1 MHEIFSSRWDGCG
14 ENFKQVQI
22 SVLKQNLKF
31 RRNPTSFSVTLSLLL
46 FLCLFF
52 FSHLLWFV
60 CSVIIIF
67 VSINLFDAVCET
79 PLGMQSGAVKD
90 ADISASSSNS
100 SHGATNARPFN
111 YVGWCAQ
118 VQIPRSLISSY
129 FLLQGKV
136 HLLLFIT
143 RKYTFIY
150 TKSYINNVNTF
161 FINSRKHFISVM
173 ALAFGY
179 VSLTTILMGNR
190 YLLFL
195 AIMTCISI

>member
-1 MHEIFSSRWDGCG
+1 MRRLRRKFQASSNFSSQAKL
-14 ENFKQVQI
+14 EIQTKPNQ
-22 SVLKQNLKF
+22 L
-31 RRNPTSFSVTLSLLL
+31 FSYFVVVVVSL
-46 FLCLFF
+46 FVF

-136 HLLLFIT
+136 YLLLFIT

-150 TKSYINNVNTF
+150 TKSYINNVNKF

>member
-1 MHEIFSSRWDGCG
+1 MPCTKFFKQMRRLRRKFQANSNFSSQAKLGIQTKP
-14 ENFKQVQI
+14 NQ
-22 SVLKQNLKF
+22 L
-31 RRNPTSFSVTLSLLL
+31 FSCFVIVVASL
-46 FLCLFF
+46 FVFP
-52 FSHLLWFV
+52 HLLWFV
-60 CSVIIIF
+60 CSIIIIF
-67 VSINLFDAVCET
+67 VSIHLFDAVCET
-79 PLGMQSGAVKD
+79 PIGMQSSAVKD
-90 ADISASSSNS
+90 ADISASSSNI
-100 SHGATNARPFN
+100 SHVATNARPFN

-150 TKSYINNVNTF
+150 TKSYINNVKTF

-173 ALAFGY
+173 ALAFVY